1 MIIPAKKLIVVALR
15 DREEEVL
22 RRLGELGIIQLKKPS
37 ERDILGLTKEE
48 EARVRELEK
57 LYERLM
63 EIRRALT
70 LRVPEIP
77 EEKAEQETYQRYH
90 LLKRR
95 LRELE
100 AEENR
105 LRRRLASIRSLIE
118 IGEKGL

>member
-48 EARVRELEK
+48 EAR
-57 LYERLM
+57 
-63 EIRRALT
+63 
-70 LRVPEIP
+70 
-77 EEKAEQETYQRYH
+77 
-90 LLKRR
+90 

-100 AEENR
+100 
-105 LRRRLASIRSLIE
+105 LSLIH
-118 IGEKGL
+118 I